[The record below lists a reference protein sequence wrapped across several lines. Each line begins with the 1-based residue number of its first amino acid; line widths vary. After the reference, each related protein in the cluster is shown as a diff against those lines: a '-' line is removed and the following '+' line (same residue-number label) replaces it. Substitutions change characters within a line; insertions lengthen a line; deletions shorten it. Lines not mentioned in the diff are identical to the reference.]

1 MADDI
6 VRDPKT
12 NQIIYPGFQRGPG
25 LHNASSYQVSAIP
38 YLSGNLVAPAAGFV
52 EIKFPTVTSWVKI
65 DNLDPSEELRFAF
78 SANGLKDNLGTS
90 KYNVVLAATSSWNTS
105 GQLSY
110 KARSV
115 FLASQDPSKTC
126 RFQISAGL
134 THVLHDLSASSGLNW
149 SGSAGVA

>member
-38 YLSGNLVAPAAGFV
+38 YLSGNLIAPAAGFV

-78 SANGLKDNLGTS
+78 SANGLKDNLGTA
-90 KYNVVLAATSSWNTS
+90 KYNVVLAATSSWNTRRNYW
-105 GQLSY
+105 QH
-110 KARSV
+110 RSRHAPLH
-115 FLASQDPSKTC
+115 FEC
-126 RFQISAGL
+126 FQNYWVCVVRLI
-134 THVLHDLSASSGLNW
+134 HD
-149 SGSAGVA
+149 